1 MSVETAPL
9 HFSRPRE
16 VWRQIA
22 RAIAELLPKGL
33 YGRSLLIVILPMV
46 LLQAAV
52 AYVFMQR
59 HWELVTHRLSAAV
72 ARDVGAIIDLYRA
85 YPPAP
90 ATSGCRRSAP
100 SGSTSTSN
108 CCPRDR
114 CRRRCRSTF
123 FAELDPL
130 TRALPDEIFKQIHR
144 PFWIDTVG
152 RSGLMEIRVDLG
164 DGVLRM
170 LAHRNLAYEP
180 NVHIFI
186 LWMLGA
192 AIVLLA
198 VAILFLRNQIRPI
211 LRLAGAAED
220 FGKGRDF
227 DFRPHGAR
235 EVRQAGYAFIE
246 MKRRVERAV
255 EQRTA
260 MLNGVSHDL
269 RTILTRFRLSLAV
282 MDEQAEIEPLQKDV
296 EEMQGMLEGY
306 LAFARGDAG
315 EATAADRPAD
325 AARGVAGSDAERHGA
340 VAAASRPAAIS
351 KSRCGPSALK
361 RCLGNLVANAQRHAR
376 THRRAGGAR
385 AALRLDSCRRRRAG
399 HRARTSRGCLP
410 PVLSA
415 RRGAQPGRKRRRA
428 RPGDRPRHRPLA
440 WRRRHARRQPDGRLA
455 GERAHPGGPD
465 AQKAGRE
472 SDGSVDPA
480 QQFAL
485 GAAPVFW
492 AASLP
497 SLNTIRVGIERMPSL
512 LATAGFRRY

>member
-1 MSVETAPL
+1 MTIEQTARL
-9 HFSRPRE
+9 SRPRE
-16 VWRQIA
+16 VWRHLA
-22 RAIAELLPKGL
+22 RGLAEILPKGL

-52 AYVFMQR
+52 ASVFMER

-72 ARDVGAIIDLYRA
+72 ARDIGAIIDLYKV

-90 ATSGCRRSAP
+90 GDDRLKAIAADRFYIDVEVLPKGP
-100 SGSTSTSN
+100 LPPPM
-108 CCPRDR
+108 PR
-114 CRRRCRSTF
+114 TF

-130 TRALPDEIFKQIHR
+130 TSALPEEITKQIRR

-170 LAHRNLAYEP
+170 FAHRSLAYEP

-192 AIVLLA
+192 AVVLLS

-246 MKRRVERAV
+246 MKRRVERAL

-269 RTILTRFRLSLAV
+269 RTILTRFKLSLA
-282 MDEQAEIEPLQKDV
+282 MMEDQPEIEPLQKDV
-296 EEMQGMLEGY
+296 DEMQGMLEGY

-315 EATAADRPAD
+315 EATVSTDLRIILDELKA
-325 AARGVAGSDAERHGA
+325 DAERHGA
-340 VAAASRPAAIS
+340 SVSVETSGVLEMKVR
-351 KSRCGPSALK
+351 PSAIK
-361 RCLGNLVANAQRHAR
+361 RCLGNLVANAQRHGDRIALQALREQRFITVNVDDDGPGIAPEYREDVFRPFYRLDDAR
-376 THRRAGGAR
+376 NQDEGGAGLGLAIARDIARSHGGDVSLGTSVMGGLR
-385 AALRLDSCRRRRAG
+385 ASVRL
-399 HRARTSRGCLP
+399 
-410 PVLSA
+410 PV
-415 RRGAQPGRKRRRA
+415 
-428 RPGDRPRHRPLA
+428 
-440 WRRRHARRQPDGRLA
+440 
-455 GERAHPGGPD
+455 
-465 AQKAGRE
+465 
-472 SDGSVDPA
+472 
-480 QQFAL
+480 
-485 GAAPVFW
+485 
-492 AASLP
+492 
-497 SLNTIRVGIERMPSL
+497 
-512 LATAGFRRY
+512 

>member
-1 MSVETAPL
+1 MTIEETARL
-9 HFSRPRE
+9 SRPRE
-16 VWRQIA
+16 VWRQLA
-22 RAIAELLPKGL
+22 RGLAEILPKGL

-52 AYVFMQR
+52 ASVFMER

-72 ARDVGAIIDLYRA
+72 ARDVGAIIDLYKA

-90 ATSGCRRSAP
+90 GDDRLKAISAERFYIDVEVLP
-100 SGSTSTSN
+100 KG
-108 CCPRDR
+108 PLPPPMPK
-114 CRRRCRSTF
+114 TF

-130 TRALPDEIFKQIHR
+130 TSALPEEIYKQIRR

-170 LAHRNLAYEP
+170 FAHRSLAYEP

-192 AIVLLA
+192 AVVLLS

-246 MKRRVERAV
+246 MKRRVERAL

-269 RTILTRFRLSLAV
+269 RTILTRFKLSLA
-282 MDEQAEIEPLQKDV
+282 MMEDQPEIEPLQKDV
-296 EEMQGMLEGY
+296 DEMQGMLEGY

-315 EATAADRPAD
+315 EATVSIDLRAILDELKA
-325 AARGVAGSDAERHGA
+325 DAERHGA
-340 VAAASRPAAIS
+340 SVSVETSGALEMKVR
-351 KSRCGPSALK
+351 PSAIK
-361 RCLGNLVANAQRHAR
+361 RCLGNLVANAQRHADKIALQALR
-376 THRRAGGAR
+376 EQRFITVNVDDDGPGIAPEYREEVFRPFYRLDDARNQDEGGAGLGLAIARDIARSHGGDVSLGTSAMGGLR
-385 AALRLDSCRRRRAG
+385 ASVRL
-399 HRARTSRGCLP
+399 
-410 PVLSA
+410 PV
-415 RRGAQPGRKRRRA
+415 
-428 RPGDRPRHRPLA
+428 
-440 WRRRHARRQPDGRLA
+440 
-455 GERAHPGGPD
+455 
-465 AQKAGRE
+465 
-472 SDGSVDPA
+472 
-480 QQFAL
+480 
-485 GAAPVFW
+485 
-492 AASLP
+492 
-497 SLNTIRVGIERMPSL
+497 
-512 LATAGFRRY
+512 